1 MTDGIKSFE
10 LIEEDNTLIK
20 EIEKSNVYSNS
31 FQRCFLQ

>member
-1 MTDGIKSFE
+1 MIDGIKSFE
-10 LIEEDNTLIK
+10 LTEEENSLIK